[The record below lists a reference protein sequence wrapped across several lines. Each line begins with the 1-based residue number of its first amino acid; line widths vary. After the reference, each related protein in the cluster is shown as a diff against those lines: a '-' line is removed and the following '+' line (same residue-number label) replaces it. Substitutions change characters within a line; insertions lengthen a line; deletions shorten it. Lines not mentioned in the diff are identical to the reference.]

1 LQLNVFFTPIEITTS
16 HAQTDDIYIIID
28 VIRATTTMAVMF
40 DQGAARVFAA
50 ASVEQAR
57 EAAQKRPGRL
67 LCGER
72 NVMPLPGFDYGN
84 SPYQFS
90 QVDLTGR
97 EMILT
102 TTNGTR
108 AFYACPEDATRLA
121 GSFYNAHAVVLHALK
136 LAQERTGNISLVCSG
151 ELGYFALD
159 DATCAGYL
167 ALELQ
172 RLATE
177 HFQEIPLHLHESV
190 YAATALYEAYK
201 PPKVLEYCDS
211 AQSVFQAGLVEDPYF
226 CIQTSKSTSIPMVV
240 GREKETGLLVLEKV
254 G

>member
-1 LQLNVFFTPIEITTS
+1 MSSVLLQPWQSCLTRAR
-16 HAQTDDIYIIID
+16 HASSQQKASSKREKLLRNDQDASYA
-28 VIRATTTMAVMF
+28 VSAT
-40 DQGAARVFAA
+40 
-50 ASVEQAR
+50 
-57 EAAQKRPGRL
+57 
-67 LCGER
+67 
-72 NVMPLPGFDYGN
+72 
-84 SPYQFS
+84 
-90 QVDLTGR
+90 
-97 EMILT
+97 
-102 TTNGTR
+102 

-240 GREKETGLLVLEKV
+240 GREEETGLLVLEQV
-254 G
+254 